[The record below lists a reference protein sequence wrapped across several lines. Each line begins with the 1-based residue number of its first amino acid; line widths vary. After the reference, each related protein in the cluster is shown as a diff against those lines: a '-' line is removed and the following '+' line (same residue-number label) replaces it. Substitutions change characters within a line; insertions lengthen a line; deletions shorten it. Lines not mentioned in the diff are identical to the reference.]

1 MRNSED
7 ILHLQRPESAHPRM
21 RRQERAKQFM
31 PFAALTGLGAVIH
44 EKDRVLAMPTIKTEY
59 SRQLLNEKLRRIQ
72 KGDTVT
78 VLYFVPRKQEEQAV
92 LGEYVTVTGRV
103 LRLDVYERVLELEN
117 RRISLEDITEL
128 WE

>member
-1 MRNSED
+1 MRNYED

-44 EKDRVLAMPTIKTEY
+44 EKDRVLEMPAIKTEY

-92 LGEYVTVTGRV
+92 LGEYVMVTGRV